1 MHFQFTLFSTRVHL
15 SILNCM
21 VNRGRSVQKP
31 LHLWNLHLLAKVQ
44 PHLSWGQQRWR
55 PQNPTHWVEPLF
67 MEEVVMISPRADF
80 PNGQP
85 LHEPGFHSSSPAEG
99 PSAGELSLHLGLLV
113 KVQFFDVNKADSP
126 HVISTACPPGSS
138 SLQVHRRSDPGASSV
153 WWWPPTHVF
162 QWSP

>member
-1 MHFQFTLFSTRVHL
+1 
-15 SILNCM
+15 
-21 VNRGRSVQKP
+21 
-31 LHLWNLHLLAKVQ
+31 
-44 PHLSWGQQRWR
+44 
-55 PQNPTHWVEPLF
+55 
-67 MEEVVMISPRADF
+67 MISPRAMTTEGVPDPRADF

-153 WWWPPTHVF
+153 
-162 QWSP
+162 